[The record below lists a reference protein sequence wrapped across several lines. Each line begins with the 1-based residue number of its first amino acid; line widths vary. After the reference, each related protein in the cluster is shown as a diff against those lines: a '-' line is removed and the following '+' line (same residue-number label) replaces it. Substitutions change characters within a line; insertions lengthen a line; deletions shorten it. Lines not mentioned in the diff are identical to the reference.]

1 MLLCWL
7 VCFNIAIIG
16 FLIASYLFSLDC
28 LSLPCWVNSSLYT
41 IVIMPS
47 QYASWCSCLT
57 AVLSLGSNPPPP
69 ASLSSVATVSFA
81 NTHPINMVAALNSS
95 TSASTT
101 PLPLPSHSTTT
112 ETLDA
117 GLLLSPASGVI
128 PKKLVDKIRSGRFIE
143 MKELL
148 QDNISL
154 TAQLEELQGPSILQV
169 MGATRPR
176 LREVSSLSTWCF
188 CFLGY
193 VATMTSDP
201 ITRDQL
207 AYARLLIQQAR
218 AQGGLSFLDYDRA
231 FRQQLATDPSLR
243 WNAVNPSLL
252 ASTTL
257 GHRSTGT
264 HTFCTLCRAS
274 DHTRTQCA
282 LAYLEPTQTTSVP
295 AAPQR
300 NSSQGAPRR
309 PRNFPVCFSWNKG
322 PCPYGNKCKYQHVC
336 SSCSAPA
343 HKAIDCPQAVTAPS
357 SSDHSSGTGT
367 NRA

>member
-1 MLLCWL
+1 
-7 VCFNIAIIG
+7 
-16 FLIASYLFSLDC
+16 
-28 LSLPCWVNSSLYT
+28 
-41 IVIMPS
+41 MPS
-47 QYASWCSCLT
+47 QYASWCSCLP
-57 AVLSLGSNPPPP
+57 AVLSLGSIPPPP
-69 ASLSSVATVSFA
+69 ASLSSVATVSFS
-81 NTHPINMVAALNSS
+81 NSHPVNAVASLNSS

-101 PLPLPSHSTTT
+101 LLPLPSHITTT
-112 ETLDA
+112 TPRETLGA
-117 GLLLSPASGVI
+117 GLLLSPASEVI

-143 MKELL
+143 MKEML

-154 TAQLEELQGPSILQV
+154 TAQFQELQGPSFLQV
-169 MGATRPR
+169 VGATRTC
-176 LREVSSLSTWCF
+176 LWEVSSLSSWCF

-201 ITRDQL
+201 TTRDQL

-218 AQGGLSFLDYDRA
+218 AQGGLFFLDYDRA

-243 WNAVNPSLL
+243 WNAINPSLL
-252 ASTTL
+252 ASTNL
-257 GHRSTGT
+257 GHRSTGA

-282 LAYLEPTQTTSVP
+282 LAYLEPTQTTGVP
-295 AAPQR
+295 AVPQR

-309 PRNFPVCFSWNKG
+309 LRNVPVCFGWNKG

-336 SSCSAPA
+336 SSCSAPT
-343 HKAIDCPQAVTAPS
+343 HKALDCPQAVAAPS

-367 NRA
+367 KRA